1 MKKIILA
8 TLLVALS
15 IASFAGGNKADKKL
29 LSDLQTT
36 LKSSTQVQWN
46 TTNDYNR
53 ATFSF
58 NGKPVSAYYNLN
70 DNSLIGFGI
79 RLSPTEMPKEITD
92 AIQKKY
98 GDWSITDG
106 LIFVDEYGYVNYF
119 AQVHKGKSNLAL
131 KVANGHAFIF
141 SRMLPG

>member
-8 TLLVALS
+8 TLSVALS
-15 IASFAGGNKADKKL
+15 IASFAGGEKADKKL

-36 LKSSTQVQWN
+36 LKSSAQVQWN

-53 ATFSF
+53 ATFNF
-58 NGKPVSAYYNLN
+58 NGKPASAYYDLN
-70 DNSLIGFGI
+70 DNTLIGFGI
-79 RLSPTEMPKEITD
+79 RLSQSELPKEVTG

-98 GDWSITDG
+98 SEWSIVDA
-106 LIFVDEYGYVNYF
+106 LLFIDEYGYVNYF

-131 KVANGHAFIF
+131 KIANGRAFIF
-141 SRMLPG
+141 SKMMPD

>member
-15 IASFAGGNKADKKL
+15 IASFAGGNKDKKL

-36 LKSSTQVQWN
+36 LKSSTQVQWS

-53 ATFSF
+53 ASFSF
-58 NGKPVSAYYNLN
+58 NGKPVSAYYDLN

-79 RLSPTEMPKEITD
+79 NLSLTELPKEMTD

-98 GDWSITDG
+98 SDWSIVDA
-106 LIFVDEYGYVNYF
+106 LLFVDEYGYVNYF
-119 AQVHKGKSNLAL
+119 AQVRKGKSNLAL
-131 KVANGHAFIF
+131 KIANGRAFIY
-141 SRMLPG
+141 SRMLPS

>member
-36 LKSSTQVQWN
+36 LKSSAQVQWN
-46 TTNDYNR
+46 ATSNYNR

-58 NGKPVSAYYNLN
+58 NGKPVSAYYDLN
-70 DNSLIGFGI
+70 DNALIGFGF
-79 RLSPTEMPKEITD
+79 RLSQSELPKEVTD

-98 GDWSITDG
+98 SDWSIVEG
-106 LIFVDEYGYVNYF
+106 LLFIDQYGYSNYF

-131 KVANGHAFIF
+131 KIANGRAFIF
-141 SRMLPG
+141 SKMLPD